1 MFEQL
6 LKLLLEPLRG
16 IIDHL
21 VRLALADVQGYDVA
35 VVAVA
40 VDESEVVEEAEV
52 LLRILQPFMEVEADN
67 IVGNIVATRLHA
79 VDDAAHALVLVAETE
94 IAERNLEACGTEVLN
109 HVQHHVAGK
118 VGLEGKVLV
127 LFERLGLLLLQL
139 RGDGAA
145 HPAVG
150 PVRMF
155 ATQVEHQ
162 LVAVERLGA
171 DVERTEAALARA
183 VRSGDNRKFWTT
195 LHLLRNEIRVTAFAG
210 SGGAAKNAVGATAAV
225 ESNAVFTAVGIGQIS
240 VSVVIEERHGNATAP
255 RIGIDALYLTARRT
269 IGFAG
274 RLAVW
279 QLDNI
284 NVFICAHNRFPL
296 SFDGAKLQLFCE

>member
-40 VDESEVVEEAEV
+40 V
-52 LLRILQPFMEVEADN
+52 
-67 IVGNIVATRLHA
+67 
-79 VDDAAHALVLVAETE
+79 
-94 IAERNLEACGTEVLN
+94 
-109 HVQHHVAGK
+109 
-118 VGLEGKVLV
+118 
-127 LFERLGLLLLQL
+127 
-139 RGDGAA
+139 
-145 HPAVG
+145 
-150 PVRMF
+150 
-155 ATQVEHQ
+155 
-162 LVAVERLGA
+162 ERLGA
-171 DVERTEAALARA
+171 DVEGTEAALAGA
-183 VRSGDNRKFWTT
+183 VRSGDNRKFWAT
-195 LHLLRNEIRVTAFAG
+195 LHLSRNEIRVTAFAR

-225 ESNAVFTAVGIGQIS
+225 ESNAVFAAVGIGQIS